1 MATINERDVRSDTIR
16 VRQAANRGHAKYD
29 WLDTWHTFSFDT
41 YYDPAH
47 MGFRVLRVI
56 NEDRVEPGR
65 GFGMHG
71 HRDMEIIT
79 YVLEGALEHRDSL
92 GTGSVL
98 RPGEFQ
104 RMSAGTGIRH
114 SEFNPS
120 ATEPVHLYQIWLLPN
135 QKGLRPSYEQK
146 AFSESERRGRLRLVA
161 SPEAEDGSLLIHQDA
176 RIYLSTL
183 EARQEVRH
191 ELQLGRGAW
200 LQVLRGALVVNGQV
214 LATSDGAAVSNE
226 TDLAI
231 RAVEPAEV
239 MLFDLP

>member
-1 MATINERDVRSDTIR
+1 MSAINELGVQPGTIR
-16 VRQAANRGHAKYD
+16 VRRAAERGHALYD

-41 YYDPAH
+41 YYDPSH
-47 MGFRVLRVI
+47 MGFRSLRVI
-56 NEDRVEPGR
+56 NEDRVEPGK

-120 ATEPVHLYQIWLLPN
+120 ETKPVHLYQIWLLPGER
-135 QKGLRPSYEQK
+135 GLRPSYEQK
-146 AFSESERRGRLRLVA
+146 AFSEVERRGRLRLVA
-161 SPEAEDGSLLIHQDA
+161 SPDAQDGSLLIHQDA
-176 RIYLSTL
+176 RVYLSTL
-183 EARQEVRH
+183 DAD
-191 ELQLGRGAW
+191 LGS
-200 LQVLRGALVVNGQV
+200 LLRPE
-214 LATSDGAAVSNE
+214 S
-226 TDLAI
+226 
-231 RAVEPAEV
+231 
-239 MLFDLP
+239 